1 MSRKIIYAVYNFY
14 YSYKYKHLFS
24 DITANEISDLFL
36 LGVRIWVSTQEVIYM
51 AKRGENIR
59 KRADGRWEGR
69 YIEAY
74 SSDGKAIYRSV
85 YGRTYTETKE
95 KLSLNKNLCNQNTGN
110 KISMEEL
117 FREWLYI
124 KESSIKISSE
134 VTYRYFIDKHFIPHF
149 KNVKA
154 MYLTSE
160 LVQDFISKNS
170 KLSPKTMCDMIS
182 LLIQIIKY
190 GQSKKYINYFDFD
203 SIIYPKSLKDEL
215 PVLKNSE
222 FIKLVNYVQT
232 NFEIQKTGILL
243 SLFMGIRLG
252 EICALQW
259 EDVNFLDETIHIGK
273 TMQRLKNLDKNAKT
287 KTKIVIDTPKSQKSI
302 RDIPIP
308 SFLLELLKEYKS
320 CNKSYI
326 LTGTTDHIE
335 PRSYQKKFKSCL
347 ENARIPD
354 TNFHSLRHT
363 FATRAIEQGCDI
375 KSLSE
380 MLGHSSVKFTME
392 RYVHPS
398 NEHKKMNLEKLAVF
412 Y

>member
-1 MSRKIIYAVYNFY
+1 
-14 YSYKYKHLFS
+14 
-24 DITANEISDLFL
+24 
-36 LGVRIWVSTQEVIYM
+36 M

-69 YIEAY
+69 YIKAY
-74 SSDGKAIYRSV
+74 SNDGKAVYRSV
-85 YGRTYTETKE
+85 YGRTYVEVKE
-95 KLSLNKNLCNQNTGN
+95 KLSLNKNLCSQNTGN
-110 KISMEEL
+110 KISMDQL
-117 FREWLYI
+117 FREWLNI
-124 KESSIKISSE
+124 KENTIKASSE
-134 VTYRYFIDKHFIPHF
+134 VTYRYLIDKHFISYF

-160 LVQDFISKNS
+160 LVQDFIFKNNR
-170 KLSPKTMCDMIS
+170 LSPKTVCDMIS

-203 SIIYPKSLKDEL
+203 SIIYPKPQNDEL

-259 EDVNFLDETIHIGK
+259 EDVNFSDETIHIGK

-326 LTGTTDHIE
+326 LTNTTDYIE

-347 ENARIPD
+347 ENAGIPD
-354 TNFHSLRHT
+354 TNFHALRHT

>member
-1 MSRKIIYAVYNFY
+1 
-14 YSYKYKHLFS
+14 
-24 DITANEISDLFL
+24 
-36 LGVRIWVSTQEVIYM
+36 M

-85 YGRTYTETKE
+85 YGRTYTEAKE
-95 KLSLNKNLCNQNTGN
+95 KLSLNKNLCHQNTGN

-124 KESSIKISSE
+124 KENSIKISSE
-134 VTYRYFIDKHFIPHF
+134 VTYRYFIDKHFVPHF
-149 KNVKA
+149 KNIKA
-154 MYLTSE
+154 MYLTSG
-160 LVQDFISKNS
+160 LVQDFILKNS
-170 KLSPKTMCDMIS
+170 KLSPKTVCDMIS

-203 SIIYPKSLKDEL
+203 SIIYPKSQNDEL

-259 EDVNFLDETIHIGK
+259 EDVNFSDETIHIGK

-287 KTKIVIDTPKSQKSI
+287 KTKVVIDTPKSQKSI

-320 CNKSYI
+320 GDKSYI
-326 LTGTTDHIE
+326 LTCTSDYIE
-335 PRSYQKKFKSCL
+335 PRSYQKKFKICL
-347 ENARIPD
+347 ENAGIPD
-354 TNFHSLRHT
+354 INFHALRHT

>member
-1 MSRKIIYAVYNFY
+1 
-14 YSYKYKHLFS
+14 
-24 DITANEISDLFL
+24 
-36 LGVRIWVSTQEVIYM
+36 M

-74 SSDGKAIYRSV
+74 SNEGKAIYHSV
-85 YGRTYTETKE
+85 YAKTYAEVKE
-95 KLSLNKNLCNQNTGN
+95 KLSLNKKLCSQNKGN
-110 KISMEEL
+110 KVSMEEL
-117 FREWLYI
+117 FMEWLNI
-124 KESSIKISSE
+124 KENSIKLSSE
-134 VTYRYFIDKHFIPHF
+134 VTYRYFIEKHFIPYF
-149 KNVKA
+149 RNVKA
-154 MYLTSE
+154 THLTSG

-170 KLSPKTMCDMIS
+170 RLSPKTVCDMVS

-190 GQSKKYINYFDFD
+190 GQSKKYINYFDFE
-203 SIIYPKSLKDEL
+203 SIIYPKPQNGEF
-215 PVLKNSE
+215 PVLTNHE
-222 FIKLVNYVQT
+222 FIRLVNYIQA
-232 NFEIQKTGILL
+232 NFEIQKIGILL

-259 EDVNFLDETIHIGK
+259 EDVNFSDETIHIGK
-273 TMQRLKNLDKNAKT
+273 TMQRLKNLDKNAKN

-308 SFLLELLKEYKS
+308 SFLLELLKKHKS
-320 CNKSYI
+320 CSKSYI
-326 LTGTTDHIE
+326 LTNTTNYIE
-335 PRSYQKKFKSCL
+335 PRSYQKKFKIYL
-347 ENARIPD
+347 ENAGMPD
-354 TNFHSLRHT
+354 INFHALRHT
-363 FATRAIEQGCDI
+363 FATRSIEQGCDL